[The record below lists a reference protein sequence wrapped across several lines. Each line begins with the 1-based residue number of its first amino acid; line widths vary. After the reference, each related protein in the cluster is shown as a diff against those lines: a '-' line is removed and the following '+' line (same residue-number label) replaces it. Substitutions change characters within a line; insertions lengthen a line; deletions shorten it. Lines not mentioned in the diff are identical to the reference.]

1 MILLLCTLPLCALLF
16 HVVLQNPGK
25 EAIKEAIF
33 AEAMRPETIP
43 ILCGYPAVFLLM
55 KMPTLRISLIF

>member
-33 AEAMRPETIP
+33 TEAMRPETIP
-43 ILCGYPAVFLLM
+43 FYADTKLSFF
-55 KMPTLRISLIF
+55 S